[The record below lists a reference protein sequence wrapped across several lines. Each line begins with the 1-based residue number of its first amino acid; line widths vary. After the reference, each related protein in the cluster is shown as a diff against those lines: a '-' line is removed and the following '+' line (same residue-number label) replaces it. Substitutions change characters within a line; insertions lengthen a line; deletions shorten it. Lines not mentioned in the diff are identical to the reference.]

1 MMEKLRIL
9 MYSERMV
16 EEHSIN
22 FILRNE
28 YNVTYFAST
37 YEMAETMLL
46 NITFHLIFIDYS
58 NKDYYDDFAG
68 ILFQRHIMP
77 HIVIVNLQSEDDL
90 KELSKLGSTIKNGII
105 SDGNWIIDPQ
115 SKTVTYNNQSIDLTV
130 TEFDLLYCLAR
141 NKNKTVTYEM
151 IIEFVWGYDRE
162 YDNSLKTHI
171 SRLGK
176 KLSAV
181 TGGKHI
187 INKRSVGYM
196 FSK

>member
-1 MMEKLRIL
+1 MMKKLRIL

-16 EEHSIN
+16 ENHSIN

-28 YNVTYFAST
+28 YNVTYFASD
-37 YEMAETMLL
+37 YETAETLLL
-46 NITFHLIFIDYS
+46 NIPFNLIFIDYR
-58 NKDYYDDFAG
+58 NKEYYDNFAG
-68 ILFQRHIMP
+68 IMFQRHIIP
-77 HIVIVNLQSEDDL
+77 YIVIVNLQSEDPL
-90 KELSKLGSTIKNGII
+90 NKLSRLGYITEKDVI
-105 SDGNWIIDPQ
+105 SVGDWIIDPQ
-115 SKTVTYNNQSIDLTV
+115 SKTVTYTNQNINLTV

-141 NKNKTVTYEM
+141 NNNKVVTYEL
-151 IIEFVWGYDRE
+151 IIEYVWGHNYE

-181 TGGKHI
+181 TGRKHI
-187 INKRSVGYM
+187 INKRSVGYI

>member
-1 MMEKLRIL
+1 MKEKLRIL

-22 FILRNE
+22 FLLQNE
-28 YNVTYFAST
+28 FNDIYLVSDFKVAV
-37 YEMAETMLL
+37 ALL
-46 NITFHLIFIDYS
+46 FRDTFHLIFIDYRQK
-58 NKDYYDDFAG
+58 NRYDDFAE
-68 ILFQRHIMP
+68 IMVQRRIIP
-77 HIVIVNLQSEDDL
+77 HIVIVNLQLEDHL
-90 KELSKLGSTIKNGII
+90 KELGRLSSTIKRDVI

>member
-1 MMEKLRIL
+1 MVQRRIIP
-9 MYSERMV
+9 Y
-16 EEHSIN
+16 
-22 FILRNE
+22 
-28 YNVTYFAST
+28 
-37 YEMAETMLL
+37 
-46 NITFHLIFIDYS
+46 
-58 NKDYYDDFAG
+58 
-68 ILFQRHIMP
+68 
-77 HIVIVNLQSEDDL
+77 IVIVNLQLEDHL
-90 KELSKLGSTIKNGII
+90 KELSKLSSTIKKDVI

>member
-1 MMEKLRIL
+1 MEKLRIL

>member
-1 MMEKLRIL
+1 MKEKLRIL

-46 NITFHLIFIDYS
+46 NIPFNLIFIDYR
-58 NKDYYDDFAG
+58 NKGYYDVFAG
-68 ILFQRHIMP
+68 IMFQRHIIP
-77 HIVIVNLQSEDDL
+77 YIVIVNLQSEDPL
-90 KELSKLGSTIKNGII
+90 KKLSKLGYITKNDII
-105 SDGNWIIDPQ
+105 SVGNWIIDPE
-115 SKTVTYNNQSIDLTV
+115 SKIVTYNNQSIDLTV

-141 NKNKTVTYEM
+141 NNNKVVTYEL
-151 IIEFVWGYDRE
+151 IIEYVWSLNHE

-171 SRLGK
+171 SRLRK

-181 TGGKHI
+181 SSGKHI

>member
-90 KELSKLGSTIKNGII
+90 KELSKLSSTIKKDVI

-115 SKTVTYNNQSIDLTV
+115 SKTVTYNNQSIDLTA
-130 TEFDLLYCLAR
+130 TEFNLLYCLAR
-141 NKNKTVTYEM
+141 NNNRYVAYKQ
-151 IIEFVWGYDRE
+151 IIESVWGFNYE